1 MGAPMSRS
9 RRLFASA
16 VAVLALTGRVALA
29 AEGDEAAP
37 GTAPEPASTAAPVPL
52 PAPEPSPGTR
62 DPVAGFAGERAFL
75 RSPGNEVVLLPA
87 LRLEVGSAFFPRSQP
102 QSGFTLRRARV
113 ELAGWMGSQFYFDL
127 AGDFATGAEPLAPNG
142 TAPTDAYAAFAP
154 AGDLV
159 IVQAGRFDVPF
170 SFENRT
176 LEGYAPFL
184 ERSLVGRAI
193 GAPFRKDV
201 GVMVQGTDD
210 ARTFHYSVG
219 VFNGDGPGLRNADD
233 QVDFIGRVV
242 AAPLARSSF
251 DSLRAI
257 SLGGSAWYGQRAG
270 AQPFVTQAT
279 PGGFV
284 VFDPAWTS
292 GGNTPFAL
300 RQNGSLLAFGGE
312 LNLPIGNLF
321 GVRGEFF
328 FKKQN
333 LTEDSVGA
341 TGASLMTLG
350 RAKLQALGGY
360 GEAYVWLL
368 GDDRLL
374 PRPGLELPVRLGR
387 VVEAT
392 PQQGVTF
399 AVRGEMLKEDLTS
412 TQTILGD
419 PNLATTRVL
428 AGSGAVTYWYGRR
441 VRASFIYGLTAL
453 KGTTENVKDSVA
465 NNGAY
470 EHEVMVVVAMAL

>member
-1 MGAPMSRS
+1 MPRCQ
-9 RRLFASA
+9 RLFVSL
-16 VAVLALTGRVALA
+16 VATLALTERVCAA
-29 AEGDEAAP
+29 AEGDEA
-37 GTAPEPASTAAPVPL
+37 TAPTTAVAPTPELPLASEPP
-52 PAPEPSPGTR
+52 PGPR
-62 DPVAGFAGERAFL
+62 DPVAGVAGERVFL
-75 RSPGNEVVLLPA
+75 RSPGNEIVLLPS
-87 LRLEVGSAFFPRSQP
+87 LRLEVGGAFFARSQP
-102 QSGFTLRRARV
+102 PSGFTLRRARV
-113 ELAGWMGSQFYFDL
+113 ELAGWMGPQFYFDL

-154 AGDLV
+154 AGDLF

-210 ARTFHYSVG
+210 ARLVHYSAG
-219 VFNGDGPGLRNADD
+219 LFNGDGPGFRNADD
-233 QVDFIGRVV
+233 QIDVIGRVV
-242 AAPLARSSF
+242 VAPLARSSF
-251 DSLRAI
+251 DSLRAVSI
-257 SLGGSAWYGQRAG
+257 GGSAWYGQRAG

-284 VFDPAWTS
+284 VFEPAWTS
-292 GGNTPFAL
+292 NMPLAL
-300 RQNGSLLAFGGE
+300 RQNGPLLAVGGE
-312 LNLPIGNLF
+312 VNVPIGNLF
-321 GVRGEFF
+321 GVRGELF
-328 FKKQN
+328 FKKQD
-333 LTEDSVGA
+333 LTEDSVG
-341 TGASLMTLG
+341 TMGASVMTLG

-360 GEAYVWLL
+360 AEAYVWLL
-368 GDDRLL
+368 GDDRML
-374 PRPGLELPVRLGR
+374 PRPGFELPVRLGR

-392 PQQGVTF
+392 PQQGVTL
-399 AVRGEMLKEDLTS
+399 ALRGEALKEDLTS
-412 TQTILGD
+412 TQTVLGD

-453 KGTTENVKDSVA
+453 KGTSENVKDSVA